1 MLILSL
7 TNDLELAKKLYL
19 ENSIEFDENSL
30 CMLCQNGEEILGYCL
45 FSVTEKRGEVY
56 VISPLEDIALADG
69 ILRSSLHVC
78 AERNVMDVFYKDSLS
93 EEFLEKIGFIKNKA
107 EKRLDIDKLFK
118 ACCQGCS

>member
-1 MLILSL
+1 MLTLSL

-19 ENSIEFDENSL
+19 ENSIDFNENSL
-30 CMLCQNGEEILGYCL
+30 CMLCKNGEEILGYCL

-56 VISPLEDIALADG
+56 IISPLEDIALADG

-78 AERNVMDVFYKDSLS
+78 AERNVMDVFYTDSLS
-93 EEFLEKIGFIKNKA
+93 EEFLQKIGFIKNKA

-118 ACCQGCS
+118 GCHNCG